1 MTNCPQTS
9 VVAATASARWSR
21 YGWAALC
28 VAAAALLR
36 LALDSL
42 LGDHYPLG
50 SFYVAVAVA
59 GWFWGVGPAV
69 LAAVLGYLVG
79 DSLFLAPRNA
89 LAGLQ
94 LHGLEL
100 AAYASICAAL
110 IAFVYRIFERQRE
123 LDRALSA
130 HASAQQALLERDARF
145 KRYLD
150 AMPDIVYTWKAD
162 GSTEYVNPR
171 WTEYTGVESTAES
184 EVADRMPAED
194 RHMLIELRRRALRES
209 TPLRAEFRLRD
220 RHGRARWFLSRCLP
234 IRDATGAVSGWIGSS
249 IDIDEEKRTT
259 AALELSERRY
269 RSVSDAFAFGMW
281 SADQRGQL
289 TFATLRLLRFLGMTL
304 EEVPQRIQSA
314 ILGPSSEVERSLA
327 RVRQCMADGEPWD
340 WECSVLGADGTV
352 RRVWTRGIPLR
363 AATGSVSSW
372 AGFSLDVTD
381 RYTAEAARD
390 QARQRLEVVT
400 DLMSVGVAQCDR
412 QLRFVWSNPA
422 YARQLGLTPE
432 LIQGRRIEEVV
443 GREAFERLQP
453 YYARVLAGES
463 VEYEGREE
471 LNGMPSRW
479 IHAVYTPIWERD
491 AVPVGW
497 VAVVSDMTERRAL
510 EEQLRD
516 ANRQKDQ
523 FLATLAH
530 ELRNPLAPVRYATR
544 LLKPGVPP
552 GMAADASRMIDR
564 QLEQMAR
571 LLDDLL
577 DVSRITRGTLEIQ
590 RHTIDLRPTLQQAV
604 DTARPLAELVGHQL
618 RLELP
623 AEPLAVRGDE
633 TRLIQVVGNLINNA
647 IKYTDAGGQILVSA
661 ADNAGQALICVRDN
675 GSGISA
681 ELLPHVFEMF
691 TQGERGSRTQ
701 SGLGIGLALARQI
714 VELHGGR
721 IEAHSEGA
729 GMGSE
734 LRVWLPLEEALPAVK
749 ESRTEAANVTV
760 LGAGSI
766 HVLIADDN
774 VDAAD
779 ALAQLLQIAGYQ
791 THVAYDGRAALE
803 MAETFKPSVALLDV
817 GLPHLNGREIA
828 KRLRALPWGRS
839 VHLIAITGW
848 GGEDNVRRSQEAGF
862 DQQLTKPVDPDVLLQ
877 QMIRLTRGAA

>member
-1 MTNCPQTS
+1 ML
-9 VVAATASARWSR
+9 AATASARRVGSV
-21 YGWAALC
+21 GAALC
-28 VAAAALLR
+28 VSAAALLR
-36 LALDSL
+36 IALNPA
-42 LGDHYPLG
+42 LGDHYPLAT
-50 SFYVAVAVA
+50 FYVAVAVV
-59 GWFWGVGPAV
+59 GWFWGVRPAV
-69 LAAVLGYLVG
+69 LTALLGYVLGDL
-79 DSLFLAPRNA
+79 LFLPPRNG

-94 LHGLEL
+94 LHTLEL

-110 IAFVYRIFERQRE
+110 IAFVYRIFERQRK
-123 LDRALSA
+123 LDRAVSA
-130 HASAQQALLERDARF
+130 HASAQQALLEKDARF

-171 WTEYTGVESTAES
+171 WAEYTGIESTAEA
-184 EVADRMPAED
+184 EVAELVAEED
-194 RHMLIELRRRALRES
+194 REMLIELRRQALRDG
-209 TPLRAEFRLRD
+209 TPLRTESRLRD
-220 RHGRARWFLSRCLP
+220 RHGRLRWFLSRCVP
-234 IRDATGAVSGWIGSS
+234 IRDAAGAISGWIGSS
-249 IDIDEEKRTT
+249 IDIDEEKRAG

-269 RSVSDAFAFGMW
+269 RSVSAAFELGMW

-289 TFATLRLLRFLGMTL
+289 TFATPRLLQFLGMTL
-304 EEVPQRIQSA
+304 EELPQRIQSA
-314 ILGPSSEVERSLA
+314 ILGPESEVERSVA
-327 RVRQCMADGEPWD
+327 RVRQCIANGEPWD
-340 WECSVLGADGTV
+340 WECSLLGVDGSV
-352 RRVWTRGIPLR
+352 RRVWTRGIPLPR
-363 AATGSVSSW
+363 ADGGVGTW

-381 RYTAEAARD
+381 RYTAQAARD

-412 QLRFVWSNPA
+412 QLKFVWTNPA
-422 YARQLGLTPE
+422 YARQLGLIPE
-432 LIQGRRIEEVV
+432 QIQGRRIEDVLGQEV
-443 GREAFERLQP
+443 FERLQP
-453 YYARVLAGES
+453 HFARVLAGQS

-471 LNGMPSRW
+471 INGMPSRW

-491 AVPVGW
+491 AAPVGW

-544 LLKPGVPP
+544 LLRPGVPP
-552 GMAADASRMIDR
+552 GMVADASRMIDR

-577 DVSRITRGTLEIQ
+577 DISRITRGTLEIQ
-590 RHTIDLRPTLQQAV
+590 HHTIDLRATLQQAV
-604 DTARPLAELVGHQL
+604 DTARPLAEQVGHQL

-623 AEPLAVRGDE
+623 ANPLAVRGDE

-647 IKYTDAGGQILVSA
+647 IKYTDADGQILVSA
-661 ADNAGQALICVRDN
+661 ADSAGHALVCVRDN

-681 ELLPHVFEMF
+681 DLLPHVFEMF

-721 IEAHSEGA
+721 IEAYSEGA
-729 GMGSE
+729 GRGSE
-734 LRVWLPLEEALPAVK
+734 LRVWLPLEKVVPAVK
-749 ESRTEAANVTV
+749 ESRTEPTNVTV
-760 LGAGSI
+760 LGAGNI
-766 HVLIADDN
+766 QVLIADDN

-791 THVAYDGRAALE
+791 THVAYDGRTALE
-803 MAETFKPSVALLDV
+803 MAETFKPAVALLDV

-828 KRLRALPWGRS
+828 QRLRALPWGRS
-839 VHLIAITGW
+839 AHLIAITGW

-877 QMIRLTRGAA
+877 HMIRLTRGAA